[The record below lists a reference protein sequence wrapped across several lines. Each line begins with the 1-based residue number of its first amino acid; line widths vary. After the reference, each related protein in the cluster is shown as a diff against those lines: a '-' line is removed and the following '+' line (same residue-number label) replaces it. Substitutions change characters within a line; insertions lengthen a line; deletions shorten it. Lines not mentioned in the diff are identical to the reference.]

1 MYSTILCLDYLKLR
15 KIINRTIETT
25 TPLFQ
30 QSIIVYN
37 PFPMN
42 ISINGEQRTLEDG
55 LNLQQLISILEL
67 ENKRLAIEVNQEI
80 IPRSEHASYTLKQD
94 DKVEIVQAIGG
105 G

>member
-1 MYSTILCLDYLKLR
+1 M
-15 KIINRTIETT
+15 
-25 TPLFQ
+25 
-30 QSIIVYN
+30 YN

-42 ISINGEQRTLEDG
+42 IVINGEQRTLENS
-55 LNLQQLISILEL
+55 LNLLQLISALKLED
-67 ENKRLAIEVNQEI
+67 KRLAIEVNQEI